1 MTEVDPT
8 PSGVR
13 LAGFLDVRGVAEAR
27 AALAQRM
34 EVGDGDV
41 VVDVTD
47 LVALDA
53 TGLALLVAAHRRAMV
68 QGRRLVLDGVRPPLA
83 RLLAVTRLN
92 RVLVIR
98 RVHEALDGAARPA
111 AEDPAA

>member
-1 MTEVDPT
+1 
-8 PSGVR
+8 
-13 LAGFLDVRGVAEAR
+13 VA
-27 AALAQRM
+27 
-34 EVGDGDV
+34 
-41 VVDVTD
+41 
-47 LVALDA
+47 
-53 TGLALLVAAHRRAMV
+53 

-98 RVHEALDGAARPA
+98 RSHEAADRPGRPA

>member
-8 PSGVR
+8 PSAVR
-13 LAGFLDVRGVAEAR
+13 LVGFLDVRGVAEAR
-27 AALAQRM
+27 AVLAQGM
-34 EVGDGDV
+34 EVGEGDV

-53 TGLALLVAAHRRAMV
+53 TGLALLVAAHRRAV
-68 QGRRLVLDGVRPPLA
+68 AQGRRLVLDGVRPPLA

-98 RVHEALDGAARPA
+98 RSHEAADRPGRPA